1 MSSEDGFVTQVVAAL
16 SRALTP
22 LVEATSSSEALAEL
36 LAQLGWDASPSAEVV
51 SVVARANPSLEEL
64 AGDVAAEAPAV
75 TLVAD
80 VAAAMAALAELE
92 DVSLGGVG
100 PPFDN
105 PAFWSSLPADLF
117 ALLVSE
123 DLARHKPRLYGF
135 LRFLGVL
142 RVEARSAEPGR
153 LAYDARV
160 IDLGAL
166 GRAAASPSSLLSD
179 VYGWGTHFDHAQFL
193 PALAALGGGLG
204 GGASRQPP
212 HPDLVA
218 PYMAP
223 DNPDRGSVRLLS
235 LSPFEVGSPTLAA
248 LVKPA
253 LLVLPLPP
261 EGAPSGHPEG
271 LLVWPLVSGAAAA
284 TVDLGPA
291 AELVLDGDLQA
302 SPPRVQLR
310 PGGTIV
316 ESSEP
321 DLAAALRVDM
331 APPTPFVMA
340 GVAGGMRLELTRSH
354 FGMGVEGSGAA
365 AEVLIDAALEGSAVL
380 DLATADGFLRSVLG
394 NAQESVSFAV
404 GVDWSSSSGLTFSGS
419 PLPSVTIPTNIRIA
433 GGALSLTEVMLE
445 LAAAEANGVE
455 LTVSVVGGLELGPF
469 VAVAEHLGVRV
480 SAAPA
485 TFDAPGNFGLVDV
498 SFGFKPP
505 DGLGLG
511 LDIAGVVSGGGFLDL
526 DPEIGRYAGVG
537 ELDVLGVGLV
547 ATGILDTQVPSSQ
560 LGWSLFL
567 SLAARFPA
575 VQLGFGFTLNGVGG
589 LVGIERGLDDDALGE
604 AVRSGSLDAILFPEN
619 AIADAAL
626 ILSEIDSIF
635 PSAAG
640 QYVFGPIVKVGWGT
654 PTLVELDAG
663 VAIQLPDP
671 LTVSL
676 LGALSAVLPRE
687 DTPILELHVNFAG
700 TINLTE
706 GTLKVDASLTG
717 SQVAGLLV
725 TGDMA
730 VRTAFLDN
738 PTFLV
743 AFGGFHPAFD
753 PPADFPDLDK
763 VGVAL
768 DTGDAL
774 RVTLGGYF
782 ALTSNSVQV
791 GARADLWAGGD
802 GFTIEGGTSFNALIT
817 FEPFSFSIGMRVWV
831 SVTAGGFEL
840 LGVLLSG
847 RLSGPNPWKVHGVA
861 EFRLLGVKTRFSVD
875 ESFGELA
882 NEGPPEQA
890 DPAQL
895 VRDALGLEDA
905 WSAVPPAGPS
915 PVVFGADGAD
925 GALHPSG
932 RVQVL
937 QRLLPLDVEIEC
949 YGAAELIGDDIVSVD
964 AVGFA
969 AGDVEDAVDWFAS
982 AQYFL
987 LSEDEKLTSP
997 SFTQMKAGL
1006 VMGGSGA
1013 DAPAAAEAVFDHEL
1027 GYRDPEGRAKAPA
1040 GVIVV
1045 AARDETM
1052 TRALG
1057 ARTTSTPKLRYSV
1070 AEPLW
1075 TVANPATAR
1084 STGAVPATGTGF
1096 YSARTA
1102 MAKRPGTP
1110 AALVPAYEAEL
1121 IG

>member
-1 MSSEDGFVTQVVAAL
+1 MRFAA
-16 SRALTP
+16 T
-22 LVEATSSSEALAEL
+22 T
-36 LAQLGWDASPSAEVV
+36 
-51 SVVARANPSLEEL
+51 
-64 AGDVAAEAPAV
+64 
-75 TLVAD
+75 VAD
-80 VAAAMAALAELE
+80 VTLGPVVGSVTDVGAALLLAP
-92 DVSLGGVG
+92 DAGGDG
-100 PPFDN
+100 
-105 PAFWSSLPADLF
+105 
-117 ALLVSE
+117 
-123 DLARHKPRLYGF
+123 LAG
-135 LRFLGVL
+135 
-142 RVEARSAEPGR
+142 
-153 LAYDARV
+153 LA
-160 IDLGAL
+160 GAL
-166 GRAAASPSSLLSD
+166 
-179 VYGWGTHFDHAQFL
+179 
-193 PALAALGGGLG
+193 
-204 GGASRQPP
+204 
-212 HPDLVA
+212 
-218 PYMAP
+218 
-223 DNPDRGSVRLLS
+223 
-235 LSPFEVGSPTLAA
+235 E
-248 LVKPA
+248 
-253 LLVLPLPP
+253 
-261 EGAPSGHPEG
+261 
-271 LLVWPLVSGAAAA
+271 
-284 TVDLGPA
+284 
-291 AELVLDGDLQA
+291 
-302 SPPRVQLR
+302 
-310 PGGTIV
+310 
-316 ESSEP
+316 
-321 DLAAALRVDM
+321 
-331 APPTPFVMA
+331 FV
-340 GVAGGMRLELTRSH
+340 
-354 FGMGVEGSGAA
+354 
-365 AEVLIDAALEGSAVL
+365 
-380 DLATADGFLRSVLG
+380 
-394 NAQESVSFAV
+394 
-404 GVDWSSSSGLTFSGS
+404 
-419 PLPSVTIPTNIRIA
+419 
-433 GGALSLTEVMLE
+433 
-445 LAAAEANGVE
+445 
-455 LTVSVVGGLELGPF
+455 
-469 VAVAEHLGVRV
+469 
-480 SAAPA
+480 
-485 TFDAPGNFGLVDV
+485 
-498 SFGFKPP
+498 PP

-511 LDIAGVVSGGGFLDL
+511 VDVAGIVSGGGFLDL

-547 ATGILDTQVPSSQ
+547 ATGILDTQVPSSP

-654 PTLVELDAG
+654 PTVVELDAG

-706 GTLKVDASLTG
+706 GTLKVDASLSG

-847 RLSGPNPWKVHGVA
+847 KLSGPNPWKVHGVA

-905 WSAVPPAGPS
+905 WTAVPPTGPS
-915 PVVFGADGAD
+915 PVVLGANAAD

-949 YGAAELIGDDIVSVD
+949 YGAAELVGDDIVSVD

-987 LSEDEKLTSP
+987 LSEDEKLTAP
-997 SFTQMKAGL
+997 SFAQMKGGL

-1013 DAPAAAEAVFDHEL
+1013 DAPAAAEAVFDHEI
-1027 GYRDPEGRAKAPA
+1027 GYRDPLGRAKAAAA
-1040 GVIVV
+1040 GVTIV
-1045 AARDETM
+1045 AGRDETM

-1057 ARTTSTPKLRYSV
+1057 ARTTSTPKLRYSI

-1075 TVANPATAR
+1075 TVANPDTAR
-1084 STGAVPATGTGF
+1084 STGAVPAAGTGF

-1110 AALVPAYEAEL
+1110 AVLVPAYEAEL